1 VRMYRGRIRD
11 LGESK
16 LTARGQVGA
25 VLVITPA
32 TLRDWVER
40 EEIDTGAR
48 P

>member
-1 VRMYRGRIRD
+1 VRMYRSRIRD

-16 LTARGQVGA
+16 LTARRQVGA
-25 VLVITPA
+25 ALVITPA

-40 EEIDTGAR
+40 EGIDTGAR

>member
-1 VRMYRGRIRD
+1 MYRDLIRD

-16 LTARGQVGA
+16 LTARRQVGA
-25 VLVITPA
+25 LLDITPA
-32 TLRDWVER
+32 TLRGWVER

>member
-11 LGESK
+11 LCESK
-16 LTARGQVGA
+16 LTARRQVGA